1 MNVLFHASLSFCCV
15 DCASSSS
22 SFCKQWNI
30 NGIGSETNN
39 VDTNDKSRED
49 TDKMNMKVE
58 HDVLFS
64 VTYDSLDQSNIAVL
78 IYIKWN
84 NISCTKQK

>member
-1 MNVLFHASLSFCCV
+1 M
-15 DCASSSS
+15 
-22 SFCKQWNI
+22 
-30 NGIGSETNN
+30 GSETNN

-49 TDKMNMKVE
+49 RNKMNMKGE

-64 VTYDSLDQSNIAVL
+64 VTYDSLDQSNIYMAVL

>member
-1 MNVLFHASLSFCCV
+1 
-15 DCASSSS
+15 
-22 SFCKQWNI
+22 
-30 NGIGSETNN
+30 
-39 VDTNDKSRED
+39 
-49 TDKMNMKVE
+49 MNMKEE

-64 VTYDSLDQSNIAVL
+64 VTYDSLDQSNIYMAVL